1 MRSMSPGTTAVLRSM
16 FSERRAARAG
26 FTLIEALVAMT
37 LLLAF
42 VSVLG
47 PQLFHARRIADR
59 IDGRI
64 AAQALLRSLL
74 DAPPDRTAL
83 SQGSRS
89 GETGGM
95 RWSLTAEPMFI
106 DAMIPPKAE
115 LVRAKAAKPDGPV
128 EKRTNWIA
136 YHLTATV
143 SFAPGRTVTA
153 DTLQLGLPG
162 DDQ

>member
-1 MRSMSPGTTAVLRSM
+1 M

-42 VSVLG
+42 MSVVG

-64 AAQALLRSLL
+64 AAQTLLRTLL
-74 DAPPDRTAL
+74 DAPVDRAQL
-83 SQGSRS
+83 AAGPRS

-95 RWSLTAEPMFI
+95 RWSISAEPMFVE
-106 DAMIPPKAE
+106 AMIPPAAAPVPVKATKSVE
-115 LVRAKAAKPDGPV
+115 PV
-128 EKRTNWIA
+128 EKGPSWIA
-136 YHLTATV
+136 YHLTAVV
-143 SFAPGRTVTA
+143 SWAPGRMVTA
-153 DTLQLGLPG
+153 DTLRLGLPG
-162 DDQ
+162 DDR